1 MLKFQLDSLD
11 GVDEA
16 VRALYTEKDGKFV
29 LGIEGLPQPEDVTG
43 LKSKVQ
49 ELLDEKKA
57 ADKARKDAEDQ
68 ARLEREENAR
78 KSGNVEELEKS
89 WTEKFNRREAELNG
103 MLEQERGTL
112 GGQIRDLTVGRTA
125 TDIASALAIPGSA
138 KALLPH
144 IERRLSVE
152 QRDGKPV
159 VVVLDQQGKL
169 SAATL
174 DELKAEFAND
184 TAFAPLIAGSKASGG
199 GAAGAGGGGG
209 AAKGKIGGTKEERQ
223 AAIASRFPD
232 LPLKSGNNPCLCLK
246 CRSSTTSSCLPPW
259 KRSIR

>member
-1 MLKFQLDSLD
+1 MGLKYQLDTLD
-11 GVDEA
+11 GLDDSVKS
-16 VRALYTEKDGKFV
+16 LYTEKEGKFV
-29 LGIEGLPQPEDVTG
+29 LGIEGLPQPEDVSG
-43 LKSKVQ
+43 LKSKVE
-49 ELLDEKKA
+49 ELLGEKKA
-57 ADKARKDAEDQ
+57 AEKARKDAEEQ
-68 ARLEREENAR
+68 ARLEREEAAR

-89 WTEKFNRREAELNG
+89 WSEKYNRREAELNG

-112 GGQIRDLTVGRTA
+112 STQIRDLTVGRTA

-232 LPLKSGNNPCLCLK
+232 LPKS
-246 CRSSTTSSCLPPW
+246 
-259 KRSIR
+259 

>member
-1 MLKFQLDSLD
+1 MLKFQLDTLE

-29 LGIEGLPQPEDVTG
+29 LGIEGLPQQEDVSG
-43 LKSKVQ
+43 LKAKVD
-49 ELLDEKKA
+49 ELLGEKKLAEKKA
-57 ADKARKDAEDQ
+57 REAEEA
-68 ARLEREENAR
+68 ARLEREEAAR
-78 KSGNVEELEKS
+78 KSGNVEELERS

-112 GGQIRDLTVGRTA
+112 SGQIRDLTVGRTA
-125 TDIASALAIPGSA
+125 TDIASALAVQGSA

-159 VVVLDQQGKL
+159 VVVLDAQGKL

-174 DELKAEFAND
+174 DELKAEIAND
-184 TAFAPLIAGSKASGG
+184 AAFAPLIAGSKASGG
-199 GAAGAGGGGG
+199 GAGGAGGGGG
-209 AAKGKIGGTKEERQ
+209 APKGKIGGTKEERT

-232 LPLKSGNNPCLCLK
+232 LPQS
-246 CRSSTTSSCLPPW
+246 
-259 KRSIR
+259 

>member
-11 GVDEA
+11 GVDES

-29 LGIEGLPQPEDVTG
+29 LGIEGLPQHEDVSG
-43 LKSKVQ
+43 LKAKVD
-49 ELLDEKKA
+49 ELLGEKKLAEKKA
-57 ADKARKDAEDQ
+57 REAEELART
-68 ARLEREENAR
+68 EREEAAR

-89 WTEKFNRREAELNG
+89 WSEKYNRREAELNG
-103 MLEQERGTL
+103 TLEQERNTL
-112 GGQIRDLTVGRTA
+112 STQIRDLTVGRTA

-199 GAAGAGGGGG
+199 GAGGAGGGGG
-209 AAKGKIGGTKEERQ
+209 APKGKIGGNKEERT

-232 LPLKSGNNPCLCLK
+232 LPQS
-246 CRSSTTSSCLPPW
+246 
-259 KRSIR
+259 

>member
-29 LGIEGLPQPEDVTG
+29 LGIEGLPQPEDVSG

-78 KSGNVEELEKS
+78 KSGNVEELERS
-89 WTEKFNRREAELNG
+89 WSEKYNRREAELNG
-103 MLEQERGTL
+103 TLEQERTTL
-112 GGQIRDLTVGRTA
+112 SNQIRDLTVGRTA

-199 GAAGAGGGGG
+199 GAGGAGGGGG
-209 AAKGKIGGTKEERQ
+209 AAKGNIGGTKAERT
-223 AAIASRFPD
+223 AALAARFSD
-232 LPLKSGNNPCLCLK
+232 LPLK
-246 CRSSTTSSCLPPW
+246 
-259 KRSIR
+259 

>member
-1 MLKFQLDSLD
+1 MLKFQLDTLD
-11 GVDEA
+11 GVDDT

-29 LGIEGLPQPEDVTG
+29 LGIEGLPQPEDVSG

-112 GGQIRDLTVGRTA
+112 STQIRDLTVGRTA

-209 AAKGKIGGTKEERQ
+209 AAKGNIGGTKAERT
-223 AAIASRFPD
+223 AAIASRFSD
-232 LPLKSGNNPCLCLK
+232 LPLN
-246 CRSSTTSSCLPPW
+246 
-259 KRSIR
+259 

>member
-1 MLKFQLDSLD
+1 MLKFQLDTLE

-29 LGIEGLPQPEDVTG
+29 LGIEGLPQQEDVSG
-43 LKSKVQ
+43 LKAKVD
-49 ELLDEKKA
+49 ELLGEKKA
-57 ADKARKDAEDQ
+57 AEKARKDAEEQ
-68 ARLEREENAR
+68 ARLEREEAAR

-232 LPLKSGNNPCLCLK
+232 LPQS
-246 CRSSTTSSCLPPW
+246 
-259 KRSIR
+259 

>member
-1 MLKFQLDSLD
+1 MGLKYQLDTLD
-11 GVDEA
+11 GLDDSVKS
-16 VRALYTEKDGKFV
+16 LYTEKEGKFV
-29 LGIEGLPQPEDVTG
+29 LGIEGLPQPEDVSG
-43 LKSKVQ
+43 LKSKVE
-49 ELLDEKKA
+49 ELLGEKKA
-57 ADKARKDAEDQ
+57 AEKARKDAEEQ
-68 ARLEREENAR
+68 ARLEREEAAR

-89 WTEKFNRREAELNG
+89 WSEKYNRREAELNG

-112 GGQIRDLTVGRTA
+112 STQIRDLTVGRTA

-209 AAKGKIGGTKEERQ
+209 AAKGKIGGTKEERT

-232 LPLKSGNNPCLCLK
+232 LPQS
-246 CRSSTTSSCLPPW
+246 
-259 KRSIR
+259 

>member
-1 MLKFQLDSLD
+1 MGLKYLLDTLD
-11 GVDEA
+11 GVDDSIKT
-16 VRALYTEKDGKFV
+16 LYVEKDGKYI
-29 LGIEGLPQPEDVTG
+29 LGIEGLPQPEDVSG
-43 LKSKVQ
+43 LKSKVE
-49 ELLDEKKA
+49 ELLGEKKA
-57 ADKARKDAEDQ
+57 AEKARKDAEDQ
-68 ARLEREENAR
+68 ARLEREEAAR

-89 WTEKFNRREAELNG
+89 WSEKYNRREAELNS

-112 GGQIRDLTVGRTA
+112 STQIRDLTVGRTA

-232 LPLKSGNNPCLCLK
+232 LPQS
-246 CRSSTTSSCLPPW
+246 
-259 KRSIR
+259 

>member
-1 MLKFQLDSLD
+1 MLKFQLDTLE

-29 LGIEGLPQPEDVTG
+29 LGIEGLPQQEDVSG
-43 LKSKVQ
+43 LKAKVD
-49 ELLDEKKA
+49 ELLGEKKA
-57 ADKARKDAEDQ
+57 AEKARKDAEEQ
-68 ARLEREENAR
+68 ARLEREEAAR
-78 KSGNVEELEKS
+78 KSGNVEELERS
-89 WTEKFNRREAELNG
+89 WSEKYNRREAELNG

-112 GGQIRDLTVGRTA
+112 STQIRDLTVGRTA

-209 AAKGKIGGTKEERQ
+209 GAKGKIGGTKEERQ

-232 LPLKSGNNPCLCLK
+232 LPQS
-246 CRSSTTSSCLPPW
+246 
-259 KRSIR
+259 

>member
-1 MLKFQLDSLD
+1 MGLKYQLDTLD
-11 GVDEA
+11 GLDDSVKS
-16 VRALYTEKDGKFV
+16 LYTEKEGKFV

-43 LKSKVQ
+43 LKSKVE
-49 ELLDEKKA
+49 ELLGEKKA
-57 ADKARKDAEDQ
+57 AEKARKDAEEQ
-68 ARLEREENAR
+68 ARLEREEAAR

-89 WTEKFNRREAELNG
+89 WSEKYNRREAELNG

-112 GGQIRDLTVGRTA
+112 STQIRDLTVGRTA

-209 AAKGKIGGTKEERQ
+209 AAKGKIGGTKEERT

-232 LPLKSGNNPCLCLK
+232 LPQS
-246 CRSSTTSSCLPPW
+246 
-259 KRSIR
+259 

>member
-1 MLKFQLDSLD
+1 MLKFQLDTLE

-29 LGIEGLPQPEDVTG
+29 LGIEGLPQQEDVSG
-43 LKSKVQ
+43 LKAKVD
-49 ELLDEKKA
+49 ELLGEKKA
-57 ADKARKDAEDQ
+57 AEKARKDAEEQ
-68 ARLEREENAR
+68 ARLEREEAAR

-209 AAKGKIGGTKEERQ
+209 AAKGKIGGTKEERT

-232 LPLKSGNNPCLCLK
+232 LPQS
-246 CRSSTTSSCLPPW
+246 
-259 KRSIR
+259 

>member
-1 MLKFQLDSLD
+1 MLKFQLDTLD
-11 GVDEA
+11 GVDDT

-29 LGIEGLPQPEDVTG
+29 LGIEGLPQPEDVSG

-78 KSGNVEELEKS
+78 KSGNVEELERS

-112 GGQIRDLTVGRTA
+112 STQIRDLTVGRTA

-232 LPLKSGNNPCLCLK
+232 LPQS
-246 CRSSTTSSCLPPW
+246 
-259 KRSIR
+259 

>member
-1 MLKFQLDSLD
+1 MLKFQLDTLE

-29 LGIEGLPQPEDVTG
+29 LGIEGLPQQEDVSG
-43 LKSKVQ
+43 LKAKVD
-49 ELLDEKKA
+49 ELLGEKKA
-57 ADKARKDAEDQ
+57 AEKARKDAEEQ
-68 ARLEREENAR
+68 ARLEREEAAR

-89 WTEKFNRREAELNG
+89 WSEKYNRREAELNG

-112 GGQIRDLTVGRTA
+112 STQIRDLTVGRTA

-232 LPLKSGNNPCLCLK
+232 LPQS
-246 CRSSTTSSCLPPW
+246 
-259 KRSIR
+259 

>member
-1 MLKFQLDSLD
+1 MGLKYLLDTLD
-11 GVDEA
+11 GVDDS
-16 VRALYTEKDGKFV
+16 VKTLYVEKDGKFV
-29 LGIEGLPQPEDVTG
+29 LGIEGLPQPEDVSG
-43 LKSKVQ
+43 LKSKVE
-49 ELLDEKKA
+49 ELLGEKKA
-57 ADKARKDAEDQ
+57 AEKARKDAEDQ
-68 ARLEREENAR
+68 ARLEREEAAR

-112 GGQIRDLTVGRTA
+112 STQIRDLTVGRTA

-199 GAAGAGGGGG
+199 GAGGAGGGGG
-209 AAKGKIGGTKEERQ
+209 AAKGNIGGTKAERT
-223 AAIASRFPD
+223 AAIASRFSD
-232 LPLKSGNNPCLCLK
+232 LPLN
-246 CRSSTTSSCLPPW
+246 
-259 KRSIR
+259 

>member
-1 MLKFQLDSLD
+1 MGLKYQLDTLD
-11 GVDEA
+11 GLDDSVKS
-16 VRALYTEKDGKFV
+16 LYTEKEGKFV
-29 LGIEGLPQPEDVTG
+29 LGIEGLPQPEDVSG

-57 ADKARKDAEDQ
+57 ADKARKEAEDQ
-68 ARLEREENAR
+68 ARLEREEAAR

-89 WTEKFNRREAELNG
+89 WSEKYNRREAELNG
-103 MLEQERGTL
+103 TLEQERNTL
-112 GGQIRDLTVGRTA
+112 STQIRDLTVGRTA

-159 VVVLDQQGKL
+159 VVVLDAQVKL

-174 DELKAEFAND
+174 DELKAEIAND
-184 TAFAPLIAGSKASGG
+184 AAFAPLIAGSKASGG
-199 GAAGAGGGGG
+199 GAGGAGGGGG
-209 AAKGKIGGTKEERQ
+209 APKGKIGGTKEERT

-232 LPLKSGNNPCLCLK
+232 LPQS
-246 CRSSTTSSCLPPW
+246 
-259 KRSIR
+259 

>member
-1 MLKFQLDSLD
+1 MGLKYQLDTLD
-11 GVDEA
+11 GLDDSVKS
-16 VRALYTEKDGKFV
+16 LYTEKEGKFV
-29 LGIEGLPQPEDVTG
+29 LGIEGLPQPEDVSG
-43 LKSKVQ
+43 LKAKVD
-49 ELLDEKKA
+49 ELLGEKKA
-57 ADKARKDAEDQ
+57 AEKARKDAEDQ
-68 ARLEREENAR
+68 ARLEREEAAR
-78 KSGNVEELEKS
+78 KSGNVEELERS
-89 WTEKFNRREAELNG
+89 WTEKYNRREAELNG

-112 GGQIRDLTVGRTA
+112 STQIRDLTVGRTA

-184 TAFAPLIAGSKASGG
+184 VAFAPLIAGSKASGG
-199 GAAGAGGGGG
+199 GANGAGNGGG
-209 AAKGKIGGTKEERQ
+209 AAKGNIGGTKAERT
-223 AAIASRFPD
+223 AAIASRFTD
-232 LPLKSGNNPCLCLK
+232 LPLK
-246 CRSSTTSSCLPPW
+246 
-259 KRSIR
+259 

>member
-1 MLKFQLDSLD
+1 MGLKYQLDTLD
-11 GVDEA
+11 GLDDSVKS
-16 VRALYTEKDGKFV
+16 LYTEKEGKFV
-29 LGIEGLPQPEDVTG
+29 LGIEGLPQPEDVSG

-89 WTEKFNRREAELNG
+89 WSEKYNRREAELNG

-112 GGQIRDLTVGRTA
+112 STQIRDLTVGRTA

-152 QRDGKPV
+152 QREGKPV

-209 AAKGKIGGTKEERQ
+209 AAKGNIGGTKTERT
-223 AAIASRFPD
+223 AAIASKFPD
-232 LPLKSGNNPCLCLK
+232 LPLN
-246 CRSSTTSSCLPPW
+246 
-259 KRSIR
+259 

>member
-1 MLKFQLDSLD
+1 
-11 GVDEA
+11 
-16 VRALYTEKDGKFV
+16 VRALYTEKDGKFI
-29 LGIEGLPQPEDVTG
+29 LGIEGLPQPEDVSG
-43 LKSKVQ
+43 LKAKVD
-49 ELLDEKKA
+49 ELLGEKKLAEKKA
-57 ADKARKDAEDQ
+57 REAEELART
-68 ARLEREENAR
+68 EREEAAR

-89 WTEKFNRREAELNG
+89 WSEKYNRREAELNG

-112 GGQIRDLTVGRTA
+112 STQIRDLTVGRTA

-232 LPLKSGNNPCLCLK
+232 LPQS
-246 CRSSTTSSCLPPW
+246 
-259 KRSIR
+259 

>member
-1 MLKFQLDSLD
+1 MGLKYQLDTLD
-11 GVDEA
+11 GVDDT

-29 LGIEGLPQPEDVTG
+29 LGIEGLPQPEDVSG
-43 LKSKVQ
+43 LKAKVD
-49 ELLDEKKA
+49 ELLGEKKA
-57 ADKARKDAEDQ
+57 AEKKAREAEEA
-68 ARLEREENAR
+68 ARLEREELAR
-78 KSGNVEELEKS
+78 KSGNVEELERS
-89 WTEKFNRREAELNG
+89 WSEKYNRREAELNG
-103 MLEQERGTL
+103 ALEQERGTL

-199 GAAGAGGGGG
+199 GAGGAGGGGG
-209 AAKGKIGGTKEERQ
+209 AAKGNIGGTKAERT
-223 AAIASRFPD
+223 AAIASRFSD
-232 LPLKSGNNPCLCLK
+232 LPLN
-246 CRSSTTSSCLPPW
+246 
-259 KRSIR
+259 

>member
-1 MLKFQLDSLD
+1 MGLKYLLDTLD
-11 GVDEA
+11 GVDDT
-16 VRALYTEKDGKFV
+16 VKTLYVEKDGKYV
-29 LGIEGLPQPEDVTG
+29 LGIEGLPQPEDVSG
-43 LKSKVQ
+43 LKSKVE
-49 ELLDEKKA
+49 ELLGEKKA
-57 ADKARKDAEDQ
+57 AEKARKDAEDQ
-68 ARLEREENAR
+68 ARLEREEAAR
-78 KSGNVEELEKS
+78 KSGNVEELERS

-112 GGQIRDLTVGRTA
+112 STQIRDLTVGRTA

-199 GAAGAGGGGG
+199 GAGGAGNGGG
-209 AAKGKIGGTKEERQ
+209 AA
-223 AAIASRFPD
+223 
-232 LPLKSGNNPCLCLK
+232 L
-246 CRSSTTSSCLPPW
+246 
-259 KRSIR
+259 KRSEMTSVAKRDFITKNGQDAYLKLPK

>member
-1 MLKFQLDSLD
+1 MLKFRLDTLD

-29 LGIEGLPQPEDVTG
+29 LGIEGLPQQEDVSG
-43 LKSKVQ
+43 LKAKVE
-49 ELLDEKKA
+49 ELLGEKKA
-57 ADKARKDAEDQ
+57 AEKARKDAEDQ
-68 ARLEREENAR
+68 ARLEREEAAR
-78 KSGNVEELEKS
+78 KSGNVEELERS
-89 WTEKFNRREAELNG
+89 WSEKYNRREAELNG
-103 MLEQERGTL
+103 TLEQERNTL
-112 GGQIRDLTVGRTA
+112 GTQIRDLTVGRTA

-199 GAAGAGGGGG
+199 GAGGAGGGGG
-209 AAKGKIGGTKEERQ
+209 APKGKIGGNKEERT

-232 LPLKSGNNPCLCLK
+232 LPQS
-246 CRSSTTSSCLPPW
+246 
-259 KRSIR
+259 

>member
-1 MLKFQLDSLD
+1 MGLKYQLDTLD
-11 GVDEA
+11 GLDDS
-16 VRALYTEKDGKFV
+16 VRSLYTEKEGKFV
-29 LGIEGLPQPEDVTG
+29 LGIEGLPQPEDVSG
-43 LKSKVQ
+43 LKSKVE
-49 ELLDEKKA
+49 ELLGEKKA
-57 ADKARKDAEDQ
+57 AEKARKDAEDQ
-68 ARLEREENAR
+68 ARLEREEAAR

-89 WTEKFNRREAELNG
+89 WSEKYNRREAELNG
-103 MLEQERGTL
+103 LLEQERGTL
-112 GGQIRDLTVGRTA
+112 STQIRDLTVGRTA

-232 LPLKSGNNPCLCLK
+232 LPQS
-246 CRSSTTSSCLPPW
+246 
-259 KRSIR
+259 